1 MAAYTE
7 IDDSSAFFQTTIYT
21 GNGSSSRAITN
32 GGNSNLQPDFTW
44 IKGRSGGG
52 DDSTEHALTDSVRGV
67 TKELSTNDI
76 GLEETV
82 AQGLT
87 AFGSNGF
94 TVGTDASYN
103 TNSDLYVSWNWKAS
117 GSTSTNSDGDI
128 NGTQTVSQ
136 TAGFSVTTYSG
147 NGGSNQRLGHGLGV
161 TPQVYII
168 KRRDNS
174 GQWLFVNTLIDGTL
188 DYMFLETTGAK
199 SNSGRT
205 LPTSSVVYLENGGDA
220 NESGGTHV
228 MYAFAEKQ
236 GYSKFSSYVGNGNA
250 DGAFVYTG
258 FKPAFILVKR
268 SNSSG
273 TFWYIFDNKRD
284 GKNTGSGAS
293 GGNRSVGV
301 NTIYK
306 EEVMSGYP
314 MDILSNGFKWYGSSN
329 QQNGSG
335 DTYVFMAFAEQP
347 FVTSTGVPAT
357 AR

>member
-1 MAAYTE
+1 MAYTT
-7 IDDSSAFFQTTIYT
+7 IDDPTAYFQTTIYT
-21 GNGSSSRAITN
+21 GTGSSHAITN
-32 GGNSNLQPDFTW
+32 GGNSNLQPDFVW
-44 IKGRSGGG
+44 IKGRSGDG

-76 GLEETV
+76 GAVETV

-103 TNSDLYVSWNWKAS
+103 TSSATYVSWNWKAS

-161 TPQVYII
+161 TPKIYIL
-168 KRRDNS
+168 KRRDNN
-174 GQWLFVNTLIDGTL
+174 GQWVFVNTLIDGTL
-188 DYMFLETTGAK
+188 DYLFLETTGAK

-236 GYSKFSSYVGNGNA
+236 GYSKFGSYTGNGNA
-250 DGAFVYTG
+250 DGAFVFCG
-258 FKPAFILVKR
+258 FKPAFLLLKK
-268 SNSSG
+268 SNSAG

-284 GKNTGSGAS
+284 GKNDGTGDV
-293 GGNRSVGV
+293 GGNRSLGAG
-301 NTIYK
+301 NGNIYK
-306 EEVMSGYP
+306 EDVMSGYP
-314 MDILSNGFKWYGSSN
+314 MELLSNGFKWRGTSN

-335 DTYVFMAFAEQP
+335 DTYIFMAFAEQP